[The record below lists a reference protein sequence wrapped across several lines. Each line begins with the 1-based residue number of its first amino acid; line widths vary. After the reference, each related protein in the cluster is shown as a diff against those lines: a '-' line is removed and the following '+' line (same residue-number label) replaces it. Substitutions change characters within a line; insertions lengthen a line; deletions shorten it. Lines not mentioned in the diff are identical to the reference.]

1 MYNGGFESDT
11 MSESLAS
18 NLSDSQPVIDI
29 AQAVNSAQ
37 ACQLIESFILHAGQG
52 SHKSVDLNAGGL
64 LLTRGVLS
72 KIHLQLRRHGLRLN
86 AVYSTVPQTQQAAL
100 DEGFFVREAPRRD
113 SLTSMAQL
121 KQEIARQESLQYQH
135 PTAAKADV
143 VQLPGGAPKEI
154 DLPQFGYGNVGYRTS
169 AAAVAKSSLTHKAQT
184 TLTLNEISAA
194 LQADSSAMPVA
205 DPISYDI
212 NPKPEFTP
220 AYKEEMDAE
229 EADGLPTLLV
239 KHTLR
244 SGQVLRYQGH
254 VVVIGDAHAG
264 SEIIADG
271 DIIVWG
277 EVRGIA
283 HAGQAN
289 IGNVNN
295 KSEIRAMKIEAL
307 QLRIGDFIARRPDRI
322 YYHKPQG
329 SQTPA
334 PEVAKVSEGEIRIFK
349 EHTV

>member
-1 MYNGGFESDT
+1 MFESDDS

-18 NLSDSQPVIDI
+18 SSSENQPVIDI

-37 ACQLIESFILHAGQG
+37 ACQMIERFIQYAGQG
-52 SHKSVDLNAGGL
+52 GHKSVDLNAGGL

-113 SLTSMAQL
+113 TLTSMAQL
-121 KQEIARQESLQYQH
+121 KQEIARQDSQ
-135 PTAAKADV
+135 PPKADV
-143 VQLPGGAPKEI
+143 VQLPTPTPPKEI
-154 DLPQFGYGNVGYRTS
+154 ELPQFGYGTSVAATAGYRT
-169 AAAVAKSSLTHKAQT
+169 AAVAKNSLTQKAQT

-194 LQADSSAMPVA
+194 LQADANAVPVA
-205 DPISYDI
+205 DLSYDLHSRVELC
-212 NPKPEFTP
+212 PTQKV
-220 AYKEEMDAE
+220 EMDAE

-277 EVRGIA
+277 EIRGIA

-289 IGNVNN
+289 TGQVNH

-329 SQTPA
+329 SQVPA

-349 EHTV
+349 ESTV

>member
-1 MYNGGFESDT
+1 
-11 MSESLAS
+11 
-18 NLSDSQPVIDI
+18 
-29 AQAVNSAQ
+29 
-37 ACQLIESFILHAGQG
+37 
-52 SHKSVDLNAGGL
+52 

-121 KQEIARQESLQYQH
+121 KQEIARQEMQQ
-135 PTAAKADV
+135 PTPASKMDV
-143 VQLPGGAPKEI
+143 VQLPTGAPKEI
-154 DLPQFGYGNVGYRTS
+154 DLPQFGYGGGGYRTS
-169 AAAVAKSSLTHKAQT
+169 AAVAKSSLTHKAQT
-184 TLTLNEISAA
+184 SLTLNEISAA
-194 LQADSSAMPVA
+194 LQADSTAIPVA
-205 DPISYDI
+205 DPVSYNI
-212 NPKPEFTP
+212 NPKPEFAP

-349 EHTV
+349 EHSV